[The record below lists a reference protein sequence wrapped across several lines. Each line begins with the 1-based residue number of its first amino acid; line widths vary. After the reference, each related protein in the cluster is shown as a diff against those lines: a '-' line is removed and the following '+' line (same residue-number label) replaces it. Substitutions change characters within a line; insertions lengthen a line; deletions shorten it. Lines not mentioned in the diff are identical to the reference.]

1 MTNTIS
7 YAFCPK
13 YLLAQRIAGG
23 SLRSTSPMFD
33 PKYHGANEPLIIDVT
48 DYEEIELAI
57 DDGKL
62 DRIIDEHT
70 LHRRDRP
77 RDPGAL
83 KRTPEHRQ
91 FQVIE
96 RTGDKVRRR
105 CGHHKTEY

>member
-1 MTNTIS
+1 LTNTIS

-57 DDGKL
+57 DVGRL
-62 DRIIDEHT
+62 DRIIDEYT
-70 LHRRDRP
+70 TSKRP
-77 RDPGAL
+77 A
-83 KRTPEHRQ
+83 
-91 FQVIE
+91 E
-96 RTGDKVRRR
+96 RFGRSET
-105 CGHHKTEY
+105 YA

>member
-33 PKYHGANEPLIIDVT
+33 PKYHGANELLIIDVT

-57 DDGKL
+57 DVGRL
-62 DRIIDEHT
+62 DRIIDEYT
-70 LHRRDRP
+70 TSKRP
-77 RDPGAL
+77 A
-83 KRTPEHRQ
+83 
-91 FQVIE
+91 E
-96 RTGDKVRRR
+96 RFGRSET
-105 CGHHKTEY
+105 YA